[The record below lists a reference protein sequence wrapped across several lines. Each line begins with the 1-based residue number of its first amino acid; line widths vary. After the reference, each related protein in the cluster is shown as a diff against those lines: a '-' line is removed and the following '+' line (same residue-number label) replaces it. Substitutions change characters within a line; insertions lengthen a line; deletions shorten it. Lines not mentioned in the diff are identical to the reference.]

1 LEIIS
6 TARKEDVRMGKG
18 MREKLDAY
26 KNRIVRGVGKS
37 SKDEISSTRSDPVLS
52 TSLKIFGSFFRKHN
66 LLSGLDSELKKSK
79 IGLSRVQYLS
89 LASFYTILFI
99 LAVLVLSVLVY
110 AVSRFDPAIISAVAF
125 LAILLWGAGL
135 IYYPTNVSHTRRRDI
150 DAKLPMAIG
159 YISAMASADIPIDR
173 ILSDLG
179 KLELYGE
186 ISKEANSISVMTNIF
201 GMDILEAIKEA
212 SRFSPS
218 RKFSEFLSGI
228 GTTVNSGGNLKDYL
242 IGKARQYNSE
252 LTIGIKRNVESIG
265 VLAESFITVGVAF
278 PLMLMIIVGVI
289 AVLAP
294 SPPVNLIL
302 FLVFIV
308 AIIIPAI
315 TAVFTIFIRSTLR
328 EVEF

>member
-1 LEIIS
+1 
-6 TARKEDVRMGKG
+6 MGKG

>member
-1 LEIIS
+1 
-6 TARKEDVRMGKG
+6 MGKG

-79 IGLSRVQYLS
+79 MGLSRVQYLS

>member
-1 LEIIS
+1 MKPGILGRIS
-6 TARKEDVRMGKG
+6 TYGKG
-18 MREKLDAY
+18 ILGETA
-26 KNRIVRGVGKS
+26 KNKNTGLPAGQTNIF
-37 SKDEISSTRSDPVLS
+37 LS
-52 TSLKIFGSFFRKHN
+52 TSLRIFGGIYRKYPAFRS
-66 LLSGLDSELKKSK
+66 LEVELKKSK
-79 IGLSRVQYLS
+79 LAMTRVQYLS
-89 LASFYTILFI
+89 LCSLYSIFFMIAESIV
-99 LAVLVLSVLVY
+99 AVLAYILTGFY
-110 AVSRFDPAIISAVAF
+110 PALIFISA
-125 LAILLWGAGL
+125 LLVFVLWCL
-135 IYYPTNVSHTRRRDI
+135 SLLYYPTSISHSRKKDI

-159 YISAMASADIPIDR
+159 YISSMASADIPIDR

-179 KLELYGE
+179 KLDLYGE
-186 ISKEANSISVMTNIF
+186 ISKEANSITVMTDLF

-228 GTTVNSGGNLKDYL
+228 GTTVNSGGNLRNYL

-294 SPPVNLIL
+294 SPPLNLVL
-302 FLVFIV
+302 FLIFIV
-308 AIIIPAI
+308 AFIIPVI

>member
-1 LEIIS
+1 
-6 TARKEDVRMGKG
+6 MGTG
-18 MREKLDAY
+18 IRERLIAY
-26 KNRIVRGVGKS
+26 KSRIVRGAGNS
-37 SKDEISSTRSDPVLS
+37 PRNELSSTKADPVLS
-52 TSLKIFGSFFRKHN
+52 TSLKIFGNLYRKHT
-66 LLSGLDSELKKSK
+66 LLLGLDSELKKSK
-79 IGLSRVQYLS
+79 MGLTRVQYLS
-89 LASFYTILFI
+89 LSSFYSMFFI

-110 AVSRFDPAIISAVAF
+110 AFSRFDPAIISAVAF
-125 LAILLWGAGL
+125 LAILLWGVGL
-135 IYYPTNVSHTRRRDI
+135 IYYPTTVSHTRKRDI

-186 ISKEANSISVMTNIF
+186 ISKEANSISVMTDIF

-308 AIIIPAI
+308 ALIIPAI
-315 TAVFTIFIRSTLR
+315 TAVFTIFIRSTLK